1 MSVQD
6 LQQLLLT
13 YSLLLPRIISCFVVL
28 PVLAKQTLGGGL
40 VRNGVACS
48 LALFAYPIVAG
59 SLPPALGAL
68 DIALL
73 IGKEVLLGLL
83 IGFVATIPFWAMEAT
98 GFIIDNQRGAA
109 LASTLNPS
117 LGSQTS
123 PTGLL
128 LTQTLITLFFS
139 GGAFLALV
147 GSLFRSYASW
157 PVSSFF
163 PQFGS
168 QWVAFFYAQ
177 FSQMLML
184 CALFAAPLL
193 IAMFLA
199 EFGLALVSRFAPS
212 LNVFILAMPIKSL
225 VASLLLVLYLGILM
239 EHAYDAL
246 LLAVDPLRLL
256 RPVLGAMSAEK
267 TEQPT
272 AKKLRDARRQGQV
285 VKSKEIVSS
294 ALILSL
300 VALLMGFSDYY
311 LEHLGKLLLLPAE
324 YIDLPFRQALE
335 TILENLLREL
345 LYLLAPVLLVAALV
359 VVLSHVGQYGF
370 LLSLDSV
377 KPDLKKI
384 NPVEGA
390 KKIFSIR
397 SLVEFL
403 KSTLKVALLSL
414 LVWLT
419 LQGNLASLL
428 RIPACGLDCVAPVSG
443 LMLRQLMLVCAVGF
457 LAIAVADYAFERH
470 QHYKQL
476 RMSKD
481 EVKREYKEMEGSPEI
496 KSKRRQFHQELQS
509 SNLRA
514 DVRRSS
520 VIVANPTHVA
530 IGIRYRRGETPLPL
544 VTLKHTDA
552 LALRVR
558 RIAEEEGIPVLQ
570 RVPLARALLRDGN
583 VDQYIPADLIQA
595 TAEVLRWL
603 ESQQTDTP

>member
-1 MSVQD
+1 
-6 LQQLLLT
+6 
-13 YSLLLPRIISCFVVL
+13 
-28 PVLAKQTLGGGL
+28 
-40 VRNGVACS
+40 
-48 LALFAYPIVAG
+48 
-59 SLPPALGAL
+59 
-68 DIALL
+68 
-73 IGKEVLLGLL
+73 
-83 IGFVATIPFWAMEAT
+83 
-98 GFIIDNQRGAA
+98 
-109 LASTLNPS
+109 
-117 LGSQTS
+117 
-123 PTGLL
+123 
-128 LTQTLITLFFS
+128 
-139 GGAFLALV
+139 
-147 GSLFRSYASW
+147 
-157 PVSSFF
+157 
-163 PQFGS
+163 
-168 QWVAFFYAQ
+168 
-177 FSQMLML
+177 
-184 CALFAAPLL
+184 
-193 IAMFLA
+193 
-199 EFGLALVSRFAPS
+199 
-212 LNVFILAMPIKSL
+212 
-225 VASLLLVLYLGILM
+225 
-239 EHAYDAL
+239 
-246 LLAVDPLRLL
+246 
-256 RPVLGAMSAEK
+256 MSAEK

-300 VALLMGFSDYY
+300 VALLMGYY

-335 TILENLLREL
+335 TILENLLQEL

-520 VIVANPTHVA
+520 VIVA

-570 RVPLARALLRDGN
+570 RIPLARALLRDGN

>member
-59 SLPPALGAL
+59 SLPPALDAL

-109 LASTLNPS
+109 LASTFNPS

-163 PQFGS
+163 PQLGS

-184 CALFAAPLL
+184 CTVRRAAADRHVPRRVRPG
-193 IAMFLA
+193 A
-199 EFGLALVSRFAPS
+199 GQP
-212 LNVFILAMPIKSL
+212 
-225 VASLLLVLYLGILM
+225 
-239 EHAYDAL
+239 
-246 LLAVDPLRLL
+246 L
-256 RPVLGAMSAEK
+256 RPVAERVHPRHADQEPGGQPAAGALPGHPHGARLRCPAARRRPAAPAASRAGDAMSAEK

-335 TILENLLREL
+335 TILENLLQEL

-419 LQGNLASLL
+419 LQGGLAGLL
-428 RIPACGLDCVAPVSG
+428 RSPAGGLDCGAPVSG

-570 RVPLARALLRDGN
+570 RIPLARALLRDGN

>member
-1 MSVQD
+1 ADPGRRPGAQRRGLFAGAVRLPDRRRQPAAGPRRAGHRPADRQGSAARPAHRLRRHHSLLGHGSDRLHHRQPAWRGTRLD
-6 LQQLLLT
+6 LQPQPGQPDQPHRAVADADADHPVLLRRR
-13 YSLLLPRIISCFVVL
+13 LPRAGRLAVQELCQLAGEQFL
-28 PVLAKQTLGGGL
+28 PAARQPMGG
-40 VRNGVACS
+40 
-48 LALFAYPIVAG
+48 I
-59 SLPPALGAL
+59 
-68 DIALL
+68 LL
-73 IGKEVLLGLL
+73 R
-83 IGFVATIPFWAMEAT
+83 A
-98 GFIIDNQRGAA
+98 
-109 LASTLNPS
+109 
-117 LGSQTS
+117 
-123 PTGLL
+123 
-128 LTQTLITLFFS
+128 
-139 GGAFLALV
+139 
-147 GSLFRSYASW
+147 
-157 PVSSFF
+157 
-163 PQFGS
+163 
-168 QWVAFFYAQ
+168 
-177 FSQMLML
+177 
-184 CALFAAPLL
+184 
-193 IAMFLA
+193 
-199 EFGLALVSRFAPS
+199 
-212 LNVFILAMPIKSL
+212 ILAD
-225 VASLLLVLYLGILM
+225 A
-239 EHAYDAL
+239 DAL
-246 LLAVDPLRLL
+246 RAVRRAAADRHVPRRVRPGAGQPL
-256 RPVLGAMSAEK
+256 RPVAERVHPRHADQEPGGQPAAGALPGHPHGARLRCPAARRRPAAPAASRAGDAMSAEK

-335 TILENLLREL
+335 TILENLLQEL

-570 RVPLARALLRDGN
+570 RIPLARALLRDGN

>member
-109 LASTLNPS
+109 LASTFNPS

-128 LTQTLITLFFS
+128 LTQTLITPFFS

-157 PVSSFF
+157 PVSSFL
-163 PQFGS
+163 PQLGS

-256 RPVLGAMSAEK
+256 RPVL
-267 TEQPT
+267 
-272 AKKLRDARRQGQV
+272 
-285 VKSKEIVSS
+285 
-294 ALILSL
+294 
-300 VALLMGFSDYY
+300 
-311 LEHLGKLLLLPAE
+311 
-324 YIDLPFRQALE
+324 
-335 TILENLLREL
+335 
-345 LYLLAPVLLVAALV
+345 
-359 VVLSHVGQYGF
+359 
-370 LLSLDSV
+370 
-377 KPDLKKI
+377 
-384 NPVEGA
+384 
-390 KKIFSIR
+390 
-397 SLVEFL
+397 
-403 KSTLKVALLSL
+403 
-414 LVWLT
+414 
-419 LQGNLASLL
+419 
-428 RIPACGLDCVAPVSG
+428 
-443 LMLRQLMLVCAVGF
+443 
-457 LAIAVADYAFERH
+457 
-470 QHYKQL
+470 
-476 RMSKD
+476 
-481 EVKREYKEMEGSPEI
+481 
-496 KSKRRQFHQELQS
+496 
-509 SNLRA
+509 
-514 DVRRSS
+514 
-520 VIVANPTHVA
+520 
-530 IGIRYRRGETPLPL
+530 ETP
-544 VTLKHTDA
+544 
-552 LALRVR
+552 
-558 RIAEEEGIPVLQ
+558 
-570 RVPLARALLRDGN
+570 
-583 VDQYIPADLIQA
+583 
-595 TAEVLRWL
+595 
-603 ESQQTDTP
+603 

>member
-1 MSVQD
+1 
-6 LQQLLLT
+6 
-13 YSLLLPRIISCFVVL
+13 
-28 PVLAKQTLGGGL
+28 
-40 VRNGVACS
+40 
-48 LALFAYPIVAG
+48 
-59 SLPPALGAL
+59 
-68 DIALL
+68 
-73 IGKEVLLGLL
+73 
-83 IGFVATIPFWAMEAT
+83 
-98 GFIIDNQRGAA
+98 
-109 LASTLNPS
+109 
-117 LGSQTS
+117 
-123 PTGLL
+123 
-128 LTQTLITLFFS
+128 
-139 GGAFLALV
+139 
-147 GSLFRSYASW
+147 
-157 PVSSFF
+157 
-163 PQFGS
+163 
-168 QWVAFFYAQ
+168 
-177 FSQMLML
+177 
-184 CALFAAPLL
+184 
-193 IAMFLA
+193 
-199 EFGLALVSRFAPS
+199 
-212 LNVFILAMPIKSL
+212 
-225 VASLLLVLYLGILM
+225 
-239 EHAYDAL
+239 
-246 LLAVDPLRLL
+246 
-256 RPVLGAMSAEK
+256 MSAEK

-335 TILENLLREL
+335 TILENLLQEL

-544 VTLKHTDA
+544 ITLKHTDA

-558 RIAEEEGIPVLQ
+558 RIAEEEGNPGAATSSAGTGAAARRQCRPVHTGGPDPGHRRSPALAGKPADGYTLNAIGQ
-570 RVPLARALLRDGN
+570 GGRLGTGNARRCDLAPKRGPKAPFSCLLRVSPCPVSRVPRPR
-583 VDQYIPADLIQA
+583 YCPAGSWS
-595 TAEVLRWL
+595 R
-603 ESQQTDTP
+603 SG

>member
-1 MSVQD
+1 M
-6 LQQLLLT
+6 
-13 YSLLLPRIISCFVVL
+13 VL

-246 LLAVDPLRLL
+246 LLAVDPAAPAASRA
-256 RPVLGAMSAEK
+256 GDAMSAEK

-335 TILENLLREL
+335 TIPENLLQEL

>member
-1 MSVQD
+1 
-6 LQQLLLT
+6 
-13 YSLLLPRIISCFVVL
+13 
-28 PVLAKQTLGGGL
+28 
-40 VRNGVACS
+40 
-48 LALFAYPIVAG
+48 
-59 SLPPALGAL
+59 
-68 DIALL
+68 
-73 IGKEVLLGLL
+73 
-83 IGFVATIPFWAMEAT
+83 
-98 GFIIDNQRGAA
+98 
-109 LASTLNPS
+109 
-117 LGSQTS
+117 
-123 PTGLL
+123 
-128 LTQTLITLFFS
+128 
-139 GGAFLALV
+139 
-147 GSLFRSYASW
+147 
-157 PVSSFF
+157 
-163 PQFGS
+163 
-168 QWVAFFYAQ
+168 
-177 FSQMLML
+177 
-184 CALFAAPLL
+184 
-193 IAMFLA
+193 
-199 EFGLALVSRFAPS
+199 
-212 LNVFILAMPIKSL
+212 
-225 VASLLLVLYLGILM
+225 
-239 EHAYDAL
+239 
-246 LLAVDPLRLL
+246 
-256 RPVLGAMSAEK
+256 MSAEK

-335 TILENLLREL
+335 TILENLLQEL

-530 IGIRYRRGETPLPL
+530 IGIRYRRGETPC
-544 VTLKHTDA
+544 
-552 LALRVR
+552 
-558 RIAEEEGIPVLQ
+558 
-570 RVPLARALLRDGN
+570 
-583 VDQYIPADLIQA
+583 
-595 TAEVLRWL
+595 RW
-603 ESQQTDTP
+603 SP

>member
-1 MSVQD
+1 
-6 LQQLLLT
+6 
-13 YSLLLPRIISCFVVL
+13 
-28 PVLAKQTLGGGL
+28 
-40 VRNGVACS
+40 
-48 LALFAYPIVAG
+48 
-59 SLPPALGAL
+59 
-68 DIALL
+68 
-73 IGKEVLLGLL
+73 
-83 IGFVATIPFWAMEAT
+83 
-98 GFIIDNQRGAA
+98 
-109 LASTLNPS
+109 
-117 LGSQTS
+117 
-123 PTGLL
+123 
-128 LTQTLITLFFS
+128 
-139 GGAFLALV
+139 
-147 GSLFRSYASW
+147 
-157 PVSSFF
+157 
-163 PQFGS
+163 
-168 QWVAFFYAQ
+168 
-177 FSQMLML
+177 
-184 CALFAAPLL
+184 
-193 IAMFLA
+193 
-199 EFGLALVSRFAPS
+199 
-212 LNVFILAMPIKSL
+212 
-225 VASLLLVLYLGILM
+225 
-239 EHAYDAL
+239 
-246 LLAVDPLRLL
+246 
-256 RPVLGAMSAEK
+256 MSAEK

-335 TILENLLREL
+335 TILENLLQEL

-428 RIPACGLDCVAPVSG
+428 RIPACGLGCVAPVSG